1 MRSTDEILV
10 VNKLQDAFVRAGFS
24 PLELPQVA
32 VIGGQ
37 SSGKSSVLES
47 IVGHSFLPRGP
58 DICTRRPL
66 VLQLVNSSHLKKE
79 KRRPPVDPDTGEEA
93 ECWGEFMHAPDR
105 QWTDF
110 EAIKREIEAETE
122 RECARWGISEKQIRL
137 KIYAPDV
144 LNLTL
149 VDLPGLT
156 RNPVGE
162 QPHDI
167 EHRLRSLVLKYARH
181 ATCIL
186 LAVTPGNMDLANSE
200 ALHLARECDPE
211 GLRTLGVITK
221 LDLVDH
227 GVSARAYLTGEVI
240 PLRLGYVGVVNRSQA
255 DVSRS
260 KSIEAAV
267 EDEAAFFRDSVEY
280 GDLADVCGTKFLA
293 KTLHRILASHIRK
306 GLPELR
312 TMCRAQLDELR
323 SDTESIVGPVPEG
336 DESARATLV
345 LTLITKFSQ
354 EYSLVIDGRGDQL
367 SMTELTGGSRIS
379 HLFTSVFAAALE
391 KLSPGEGLS
400 DDEIRT
406 ALLNTSGTKSVLFVP
421 EASFEILVT
430 RQIGFLRNPALT
442 CARLVHE
449 ELGTIARKIASLPA
463 YSQFP
468 GFRTQVEK
476 STAEYLDGLLKPT
489 EEFISKLVDMETDFI
504 NLRHP
509 DMISGS
515 QAVGYALDMLAEE
528 RAQGEDMPA
537 GDEGEGPDGEGPPL
551 DAAEGGLGTK
561 EDTARALARASAYS
575 DHERV
580 EVEVIRILM
589 ASYYEI
595 VRKNVADAVPKAIMH
610 FLVNTSKRGLHAAL
624 IQHIYRPDLF
634 EEMLEEDEGVAANRA
649 AKARRREALVM
660 AQQILDEL

>member
-1 MRSTDEILV
+1 MHAMDEILV
-10 VNKLQDAFVRAGFS
+10 VNKLQDAFARAGVT
-24 PLELPQVA
+24 PLDLPQVA

-37 SSGKSSVLES
+37 SSGKSSVLEA

-66 VLQLVNSSHLKKE
+66 VLQLVNSAHLEGK
-79 KRRPPVDPDTGEEA
+79 RPPIDADTGEA
-93 ECWGEFMHAPDR
+93 AICWGEFMHAPDR

-110 EAIKREIEAETE
+110 TAIKHEIEAETD
-122 RECARWGISEKQIRL
+122 RETTRWGISDKQIRL

-162 QPHDI
+162 QPLDI
-167 EHRLRSLVLKYARH
+167 EHRLRALVLKYARH
-181 ATCIL
+181 RTCIL

-211 GLRTLGVITK
+211 GTRTLGVITK

-227 GVSARAYLTGEVI
+227 GASARAYLTGEVI
-240 PLRLGYVGVVNRSQA
+240 PLRLGYVGVVNRSQR
-255 DVSRS
+255 DVSTD
-260 KSIEAAV
+260 KSIEAAI
-267 EDEAAFFRDSVEY
+267 EDEAQFFRSSEEY
-280 GDLADVCGTKFLA
+280 SDLADVCGIRFLA

-312 TMCRAQLDELR
+312 AMCRKQLDELR
-323 SDTESIVGPVPEG
+323 GEAQSIVGPIPDG
-336 DESARATLV
+336 DEGARATLI
-345 LTLITKFSQ
+345 LTLITKFAQ

-379 HLFTSVFAAALE
+379 HLFTSVFTTALQR
-391 KLSPGEGLS
+391 LSPGEGLS
-400 DDEIRT
+400 DEEIRT

-421 EASFEILVT
+421 EASFEILVI
-430 RQIGFLRNPALT
+430 RQIGFLRAPALN

-449 ELGTIARKIASLPA
+449 ELGAIARKVGMMPA
-463 YSQFP
+463 FSQFP
-468 GFRTQVEK
+468 GFRAQAEQCT
-476 STAEYLDGLLKPT
+476 TEYLDSLVRPT
-489 EEFISKLVDMETDFI
+489 EDFISKLVDMETDYI

-509 DMISGS
+509 DMITGS

-528 RAQGEDMPA
+528 RGQLEDTPV
-537 GDEGEGPDGEGPPL
+537 GDEAHDAQTL
-551 DAAEGGLGTK
+551 DASAQRAEKLQAP
-561 EDTARALARASAYS
+561 DASPYS
-575 DHERV
+575 EQERI
-580 EVEVIRILM
+580 EIEVIRILM

-595 VRKNVADAVPKAIMH
+595 VRKNIADAIPKAIMH
-610 FLVNTSKRGLHAAL
+610 FLVNSSKRGLHAAL
-624 IQHIYRPDLF
+624 IQHIYRPELF
-634 EEMLEEDEGVAANRA
+634 EAMLAEDEGVTAMRA
-649 AKARRREALVM
+649 ARAKRREALVM
-660 AQQILDEL
+660 AQHILDEL